1 MWLLVFIFF
10 LLTFILGWTLFGYV
24 ILIWFLGLF
33 RRRKKPNFPDKWP
46 VISVIVPCYNEEEY
60 ILNKLADIR
69 ALDYP
74 KECVEVFFVDGG
86 STDNTVSLLKNN
98 IKNDE
103 PYNIVI
109 SPNKGKI
116 HQINYALSKVKGDII
131 VNTDTDSRLKKDA
144 LSWIAAEFAE
154 APDIYVVGAYCRPS
168 NDAMDIEKYYWA
180 TQNKWRFMETD
191 ARSSSIVIAQCYA
204 FRRGLLEKF
213 PDDVV
218 ADDVYIA
225 FLANS
230 MRYRT
235 TYSRYAIAT
244 EMRVPRS
251 YAEFF
256 SHKFRKSNA
265 FLRETLRFLYRL
277 PEMGDFCKMMLL
289 TRIAQQLLL
298 PLTFVSWLLITGVL
312 LTMFRFDV
320 VIFGILTLII
330 LLVITNRIFA
340 FVRLPVKEKQYPLD
354 VVVKVYLF
362 TNFILFVTGISYLF
376 FHQESTY
383 AKIKQSNDTDNIFQN
398 NKG

>member
-33 RRRKKPNFPDKWP
+33 RRRRKPNFPDKWP
-46 VISVIVPCYNEEEY
+46 MISVIVPCYNEEEY

-74 KECVEVFFVDGG
+74 KECIEVFFVDGG
-86 STDNTVSLLKNN
+86 STDNTVSLLKDN

-109 SPNKGKI
+109 SPNRGKI
-116 HQINYALSKVKGDII
+116 HQINYALNKVKGEII
-131 VNTDTDSRLKKDA
+131 VNTDTDSRLKKDV
-144 LSWIAAEFAE
+144 LKWIAAEFAE
-154 APDIYVVGAYCRPS
+154 APDIYVVGAYCRPC

-180 TQNKWRFMETD
+180 TQNKWRLMETD

-204 FRRGLLEKF
+204 FRRNLLERF

-251 YAEFF
+251 YPEFF

-298 PLTFVSWLLITGVL
+298 PFTFVSWLLITGVL

-340 FVRLPVKEKQYPLD
+340 FVKLPEKEKRYSFSVIVQ
-354 VVVKVYLF
+354 VYLF
-362 TNFILFVTGISYLF
+362 TNFILFATGISYLF
-376 FHQESTY
+376 FHQCSAYT
-383 AKIKQSNDTDNIFQN
+383 KIDSE
-398 NKG
+398 